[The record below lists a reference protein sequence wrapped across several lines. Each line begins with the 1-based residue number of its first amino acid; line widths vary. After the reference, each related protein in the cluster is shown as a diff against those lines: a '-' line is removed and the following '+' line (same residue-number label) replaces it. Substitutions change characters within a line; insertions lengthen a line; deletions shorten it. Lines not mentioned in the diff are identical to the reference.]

1 VPKKKLFFHFFLWF
15 LHQCH
20 TNQTIMGEESAPGF
34 SQGPID
40 FLKDANDSVW
50 APPRQK
56 PATQQQASSNTAQQ
70 GAAAR
75 SSSKEQQ
82 QGAAE
87 QQKDGEDTSA
97 PLGGGGCIAVAFAGL
112 GVISSNPEEVKQEL
126 DKRIAPVL
134 AKFNQQRQVRGQC
147 AHDPARVGIRR
158 DQWHPDVIKLTLSDM
173 YRGPYTFRKQQNFNW
188 VDDEKGLYI
197 VYGIL
202 NRTFLCP
209 ETNNRYPHDGHDEE
223 GGSWAHCIA
232 KQGNEVYDAY
242 HGKWVPISVLWLDAA
257 GIPDPQNGYLKHV
270 DKVYCVG

>member
-1 VPKKKLFFHFFLWF
+1 MAPGRDQAHIERRVSRPLHVPKAAK
-15 LHQCH
+15 
-20 TNQTIMGEESAPGF
+20 
-34 SQGPID
+34 
-40 FLKDANDSVW
+40 
-50 APPRQK
+50 RQ
-56 PATQQQASSNTAQQ
+56 
-70 GAAAR
+70 
-75 SSSKEQQ
+75 
-82 QGAAE
+82 
-87 QQKDGEDTSA
+87 
-97 PLGGGGCIAVAFAGL
+97 L
-112 GVISSNPEEVKQEL
+112 
-126 DKRIAPVL
+126 
-134 AKFNQQRQVRGQC
+134 
-147 AHDPARVGIRR
+147 
-158 DQWHPDVIKLTLSDM
+158 
-173 YRGPYTFRKQQNFNW
+173 